1 MTKTTCQALIYPYFK
16 IISEK
21 LDNNLPEYE
30 NVKTTKI
37 FKSVII
43 FLATAKWFQFFQ
55 ISNYVNQAKVQIGN
69 RFDLIVLKENQH

>member
-1 MTKTTCQALIYPYFK
+1 MMTKGSNLSMSYNNQR
-16 IISEK
+16 K

-69 RFDLIVLKENQH
+69 RFDLIVLKEN